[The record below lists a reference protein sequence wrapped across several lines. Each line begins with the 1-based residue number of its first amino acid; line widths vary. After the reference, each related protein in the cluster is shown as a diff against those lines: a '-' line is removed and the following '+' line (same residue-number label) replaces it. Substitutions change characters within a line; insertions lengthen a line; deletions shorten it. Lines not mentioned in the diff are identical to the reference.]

1 MFLHK
6 NVPIYK
12 VRPGRLP
19 GRLPKSLLLATTA
32 MGFLQG
38 FTGDNVL
45 HTTFNWMTCVWYW
58 FTYGK
63 KRKLKNGLQ
72 KYLNTLIWTSIF
84 GNTYILITT
93 DLPVSVKT
101 NEHNHTTMSKKDLMD
116 AVVTTL
122 HFYHSRAATRM
133 IQSTEIAIVVDISQK
148 IWIFSWGWG
157 SVVTYQD

>member
-133 IQSTEIAIVVDISQK
+133 IQSIEIAIVVDISQK

>member
-1 MFLHK
+1 MILVHL
-6 NVPIYK
+6 
-12 VRPGRLP
+12 R
-19 GRLPKSLLLATTA
+19 
-32 MGFLQG
+32 
-38 FTGDNVL
+38 
-45 HTTFNWMTCVWYW
+45 
-58 FTYGK
+58 K

-84 GNTYILITT
+84 GNTCILITT

-122 HFYHSRAATRM
+122 HFYHSRAAIRM
-133 IQSTEIAIVVDISQK
+133 IQSIEIAIVVDISQK